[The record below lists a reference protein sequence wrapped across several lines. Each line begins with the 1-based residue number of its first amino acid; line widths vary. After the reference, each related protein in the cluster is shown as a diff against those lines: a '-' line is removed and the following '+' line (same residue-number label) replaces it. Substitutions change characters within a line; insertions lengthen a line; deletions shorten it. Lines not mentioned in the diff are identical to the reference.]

1 MTLSFRNGLLG
12 LASLLLLAT
21 LTACALGD
29 LVNSPSEQGQEALD
43 NFVRALR
50 LGEYTAASSYLVQE
64 NRQAFLD
71 TFEPIRKDLTII
83 DVEIQ
88 QIVLTEEGRSA
99 AVTLE
104 MEYYL
109 LPSAAVKTFRFDQ
122 TWTYFDDDR
131 KATPFY
137 LIETPFPTFP

>member
-1 MTLSFRNGLLG
+1 MKPSFRYLLLG
-12 LASLLLLAT
+12 LSALLLVN

-29 LVNSPSEQGQEALD
+29 LVSSPSEQGQEALD

-50 LGEYTAASSYLVQE
+50 VGEYATASSYLVPE

-71 TFEPIRKDLTII
+71 IFEPLKKDLTII
-83 DVEIQ
+83 DIQVE
-88 QIVLTEEGRSA
+88 QIALAEEGRRA
-99 AVTLE
+99 DVTLE

-122 TWTYFDDDR
+122 TWTYFDDG
-131 KATPFY
+131 KQETPFY
-137 LIETPFPTFP
+137 LIETPFPAFP